1 MMLVRGYQSRDVKA
15 GMSERG
21 CQSGDVRAKMV
32 KRAQVAPR
40 VIRVNSTNI
49 ELDRLASGG
58 RT

>member
-1 MMLVRGYQSRDVKA
+1 MMLVRGYQSRDIKA
-15 GMSERG
+15 GMSEQG
-21 CQSGDVRAKMV
+21 CQSGDVRAKML

-40 VIRVNSTNI
+40 VTRVNSTNI

>member
-1 MMLVRGYQSRDVKA
+1 MPEQ
-15 GMSERG
+15 G
-21 CQSGDVRAKMV
+21 CQSGNVRAKMV

>member
-1 MMLVRGYQSRDVKA
+1 MMLVLGYQSRDIKA
-15 GMSERG
+15 GMSEQG
-21 CQSGDVRAKMV
+21 CQSRDVRAKMV

>member
-1 MMLVRGYQSRDVKA
+1 
-15 GMSERG
+15 MSERG
-21 CQSGDVRAKMV
+21 CQSEDGQTR
-32 KRAQVAPR
+32 QVAPR

>member
-1 MMLVRGYQSRDVKA
+1 
-15 GMSERG
+15 MSEQG
-21 CQSGDVRAKMV
+21 CQSEDVRVKMV

-40 VIRVNSTNI
+40 VIRMNSTNI